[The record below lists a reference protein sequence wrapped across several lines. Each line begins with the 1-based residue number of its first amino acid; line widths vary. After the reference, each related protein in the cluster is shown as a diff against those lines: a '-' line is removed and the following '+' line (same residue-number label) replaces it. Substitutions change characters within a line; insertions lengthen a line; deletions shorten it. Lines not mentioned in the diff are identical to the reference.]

1 MTEILK
7 NNKNKGNHV
16 VFGVNGRY
24 DCGYVKTKFISRNPL
39 KEFWQKMLL
48 NNKIMWEYI
57 LNKIPPNIIMTFI
70 LKNKKINVFVELR
83 MFFIKRKDRASCSVL
98 WRESID

>member
-39 KEFWQKMLL
+39 K
-48 NNKIMWEYI
+48 
-57 LNKIPPNIIMTFI
+57 
-70 LKNKKINVFVELR
+70 
-83 MFFIKRKDRASCSVL
+83 
-98 WRESID
+98 